1 VTGTGAAG
9 LLVDAEV
16 SRGSF
21 TLSVDL
27 AVPPGQVVG
36 VLGPNGAGKSTLLK
50 AVAGLT
56 PVARGR
62 IVLRGRVVDDA
73 GTGEFAEAAAR
84 PVGFVFQ
91 DYRLFPHLTV
101 AENVAFAPRARGAG
115 RAAARLA
122 AAGLLAR
129 LGLTGL
135 AGRRPGSLSGG
146 QAQRVAWPGRWP
158 GAPTCC
164 CSTSRC
170 PRWTPAPGWTSGPS
184 CAATWPSSPGR
195 ACWSPTTRWRH
206 WCWPTGWSSSRTAG
220 SSRTAARRRCP
231 GSPPPSTWPA
241 WSA

>member
-73 GTGEFAEAAAR
+73 GTGKSPR
-84 PVGFVFQ
+84 P
-91 DYRLFPHLTV
+91 L
-101 AENVAFAPRARGAG
+101 
-115 RAAARLA
+115 
-122 AAGLLAR
+122 
-129 LGLTGL
+129 
-135 AGRRPGSLSGG
+135 
-146 QAQRVAWPGRWP
+146 PGRS
-158 GAPTCC
+158 AS
-164 CSTSRC
+164 CSRIT
-170 PRWTPAPGWTSGPS
+170 
-184 CAATWPSSPGR
+184 
-195 ACWSPTTRWRH
+195 
-206 WCWPTGWSSSRTAG
+206 G
-220 SSRTAARRRCP
+220 SSRT
-231 GSPPPSTWPA
+231 
-241 WSA
+241 